1 VKTLLISL
9 LVVAFCSSPLSAEP
23 PELGKVSGRLQH
35 EGTDSYQG
43 VASLWDL
50 SLGKVP
56 DPRRYIVI
64 PSATAVL
71 EADGR
76 FELRAPPGTYYVGAV
91 LRTTPGPPVGPPR
104 PGDLV
109 FMSPDAEGGHL
120 KVEVRSGE
128 TTDVGVRSGG
138 WVYEGFAGETELAV
152 EGTIRDL
159 AGEPVAGLLVFAF
172 ADPGMSQQPVGVS
185 ERTDA
190 QGRYLLRLGRAQTVY
205 LRARESYGG
214 GPLAGGG
221 YVGVYG
227 GAEPQALEVPDK
239 GRVSGIDIEVLKLPP
254 AGTDERRSM
263 RPEQPPEGM
272 GKE

>member
-1 VKTLLISL
+1 MNPVLLSL
-9 LVVAFCSSPLSAEP
+9 LLFLLWISPLAAQS
-23 PELGKVSGRLQH
+23 PEMGRVTGQLKH
-35 EGTDSYQG
+35 EGVDTYQG
-43 VASLWDL
+43 VASLWDVAT
-50 SLGKVP
+50 GKVP

-76 FELRAPPGTYYVGAV
+76 FELRAPPGTYYLGAV
-91 LRTTPGPPVGPPR
+91 LRQTPGPPVGPPR

-109 FMSPDAEGGHL
+109 FMSPDAAGGHL
-120 KVEVRSGE
+120 KIEVRAEE
-128 TTDVGVRSGG
+128 TTDVGVRTGG
-138 WVYEGFAGETELAV
+138 WEYAGFSGETELAI
-152 EGTIRDL
+152 EGRVRDL

-214 GPLAGGG
+214 GPLSGGG

-227 GAEPQALEVPDK
+227 GAEPRVVEVPEK
-239 GRVSGIDIEVLKLPP
+239 GRISGIDIEVLKLPP
-254 AGTDERRSM
+254 AGTDERRPM